1 MHRNFDD
8 LLGHSAVLGRQVVNG
23 KELGLCNAVILA
35 EPQAPFLRKWH
46 SEYRSFRSTGHDIFW
61 DEHSVQLPNQLAKKF
76 PDEITV
82 LSPSAFFWPTFT
94 KPDLELIF
102 NSSATIDLSPAYATH
117 LWESL
122 AWELYLEHLTP
133 AQVRSTDTNFHRW
146 VAPMIESLPDS
157 YGAPSVTSRVT
168 RSLRQLKRRVRSAV
182 PL

>member
-1 MHRNFDD
+1 MSIISFDRSRF
-8 LLGHSAVLGRQVVNG
+8 LLGRTFGTTSKPTGQEVSRRNYGTFTLG
-23 KELGLCNAVILA
+23 
-35 EPQAPFLRKWH
+35 
-46 SEYRSFRSTGHDIFW
+46 
-61 DEHSVQLPNQLAKKF
+61 
-76 PDEITV
+76 
-82 LSPSAFFWPTFT
+82 FFWPTFT

-117 LWESL
+117 LWERL